1 MDSNVAKLVFQNSE
15 IDSNDINIILEEA
28 SKKSADTPILLMH
41 GNQDDII
48 PIKAGKTAYNILR
61 GRGYPIYF
69 ESYKAK
75 HKIPLKKMNLIN
87 EFINQPINVVKAG
100 I

>member
-1 MDSNVAKLVFQNSE
+1 
-15 IDSNDINIILEEA
+15 
-28 SKKSADTPILLMH
+28 MH

-48 PIKAGKTAYNILR
+48 PIKAGETAYNILLEK
-61 GRGYPIYF
+61 GNPIHYN
-69 ESYKAK
+69 AK

-87 EFINQPINVVKAG
+87 KFINQPIDVVNPE

>member
-1 MDSNVAKLVFQNSE
+1 
-15 IDSNDINIILEEA
+15 
-28 SKKSADTPILLMH
+28 MH

-48 PIKAGKTAYNILR
+48 PIKAGKTAYNILLEK
-61 GRGYPIYF
+61 GNPIHF
-69 ESYKAK
+69 ERYNAK

-87 EFINQPINVVKAG
+87 KFINQPIDVVNPE